1 MKPWNYIKHRFKM
14 AIVLVL
20 MVLLIAVEA
29 VAALPAAVKG
39 IYLPAHN
46 ISSRRIA
53 EFLHYA
59 GQVGLNAVVL
69 HVKDPYGRIA
79 WTPDLELARQI
90 EAGQPNVNLPS
101 IIKKLK
107 THGIWTIAKLDVF
120 ADDRLVAHRPEMGLI
135 DKRSGGNWQD
145 KNGLHWTNPYDRR
158 VWNYVIGLAKEAAA
172 MGFDEVQFDYTR
184 FPSDGKLSDIDYP
197 LVQPHL
203 TRAQCIGRFLAAAHT
218 ALSPLNVVVSVD
230 IFGLAAWKTEDFGVG
245 QVLEN
250 IAPHVDV
257 ICPMFYPSHFPP
269 GFLGKT
275 RPGDYPREIMEL
287 SVKRICKRTGKPVR
301 SWIQG
306 FWYRPAEISAQIDGI
321 VNAANNSWTVW
332 NPTGRYGPTYQALA
346 VRAGTS
352 LTTPKF
358 YPKLAELRQEG
369 EKLIK
374 GRARIV
380 NLTNYREGHSI
391 LSLETPVRGDRD
403 FYATPTAVLGTLSEG
418 IMDRILKQRGIAF
431 GPLTAKYVKN
441 LLLSQLLCRDLVVD
455 ARRLR
460 PKPIFIDWENDC
472 RFTTS
477 IPAKLLAAYQAAT
490 QELFAKGPETLASLT
505 HQNKPYTTS
514 QGNL

>member
-1 MKPWNYIKHRFKM
+1 MKPWNRIKYRFKM
-14 AIVLVL
+14 AVVLVF
-20 MVLLIAVEA
+20 MVLLIAVDA
-29 VAALPAAVKG
+29 VADLPAMIKG
-39 IYLPAHN
+39 VYLPAQSIN
-46 ISSRRIA
+46 SRRIT

-59 GQVGLNAVVL
+59 GQVGLNAAVL

-79 WTPDLELARQI
+79 WNSDLDLARQI
-90 EAGQPNVNLPS
+90 EAGQPNVNLPG
-101 IIKKLK
+101 IVEKLK
-107 THGIWTIAKLDVF
+107 AHGIWTIAKLDVF
-120 ADDRLVAHRPEMGLI
+120 VDDRLVTHRPELGLI

-145 KNGLHWTNPYDRR
+145 KNGLHWANPYDRR

-172 MGFDEVQFDYTR
+172 IGFDEIQFDYTR
-184 FPSDGKLSDIDYP
+184 FPSDGNLSAIDYP
-197 LVQPHL
+197 LVQPNL
-203 TRAQCIGRFLAAAHT
+203 TRAQCIGRFLESAHA

-230 IFGLAAWKTEDFGVG
+230 VFGLTAWKTEDFGVG

-269 GFLGKT
+269 GFLGKS

-321 VNAANNSWTVW
+321 VNAANNSWTIW

-346 VRAGTS
+346 IRAGTS
-352 LTTPKF
+352 LTAPKF
-358 YPKLAELRQEG
+358 YPKLAELRQKG

-380 NLTNYREGHSI
+380 NLTNYREGYSI
-391 LSLETPVRGDRD
+391 LSLETPARGDRV
-403 FYATPTAVLGTLSEG
+403 FYATPTTVLGTLSEG

-431 GPLTAKYVKN
+431 GSLTAKYVKN
-441 LLLSQLLCRDLVVD
+441 LLLSKLLCRDLAVD

-472 RFTTS
+472 RFT
-477 IPAKLLAAYQAAT
+477 PRVPEKRLAAYQEAT
-490 QELFAKGPETLASLT
+490 RELFAKGPETLASLT
-505 HQNKPYTTS
+505 YQSKPYAPPRGS
-514 QGNL
+514 L